1 MNFRWRSRGG
11 CVGGGCGCLIFFGVW
26 AIVIG
31 AFAVALTFIKQSDPY
46 IGALTQARNNEQVIA
61 VLGEPIE
68 PGWWIT
74 GSAETTDTSG
84 YADFAFPISGPE
96 NSGKLYVVA
105 NKSAGLWEF
114 QRIELEVD
122 GQSARIP
129 LLTGR

>member
-1 MNFRWRSRGG
+1 MNFRWRRRGG
-11 CVGGGCGCLIFFGVW
+11 CVGGGCGCLLFVGIWVLVLGIFAFVLN
-26 AIVIG
+26 IV
-31 AFAVALTFIKQSDPY
+31 KESDPY
-46 IGALTQARNNEQVIA
+46 QGALAQARSNEQVIEA
-61 VLGEPIE
+61 LGEPIE

-84 YADFAFPISGPE
+84 YADFAFPISGPQ

-122 GQSARIP
+122 GQSSRIP